1 MMKGSREGG
10 KMQKKKEL
18 MPSADSATE
27 ELFDRVAQI
36 IESARSSVVHTV
48 NQELVQAYWAIGR
61 EIVLELQEGEARAVY
76 GKQVIRRL
84 SEQLTERFRKG
95 FSELNLQLFR
105 RFYLAYSGTD
115 QISYTACKK
124 LKIKPETENGP
135 RTQSRFQFHPKLSWS
150 HYRILMRVEKLEA
163 RAFYE
168 KEAGENGWSVRQL
181 ERQVGSLFYERLL
194 KSRDKTGMLTE
205 ANSEANQTQVVD
217 VIKDPYMLEFLDL
230 PESPRLQESDL
241 ESALIGALQEFL
253 LELGSGFAFIGR
265 QKRIT
270 LDGDHFFPDLVFYH
284 IRLRCYVII
293 DLKTRKLTHGDIGQ
307 MQMYVGYYDQEVRRG
322 DENATIGLILCSH
335 KNDAVVKYVLGEQ
348 TEHIFAS
355 RYKLE
360 LPDEETLRKEL
371 AREREL
377 LENKRI

>member
-10 KMQKKKEL
+10 KMKKKKEL

-27 ELFDRVAQI
+27 GLFERVAQI

-61 EIVLELQEGEARAVY
+61 EIVLELQKGEARAAY

-84 SEQLTERFRKG
+84 SEQLTARFGKG
-95 FSELNLQLFR
+95 FSVLNLQLFR
-105 RFYLAYSGTD
+105 QFYLAYSETD
-115 QISYTACKK
+115 QIYYTVCNK
-124 LKIKPETENGP
+124 LKVKPETENGP
-135 RTQSRFQFHPKLSWS
+135 RTQSGFQFHPKLSWS

-168 KEAGENGWSVRQL
+168 KEARENGWSVRQL

-307 MQMYVGYYDQEVRRG
+307 MQMYVGYYDQEVRRE
-322 DENATIGLILCSH
+322 DENATIGLILCSD

-360 LPDEETLRKEL
+360 LPDEETLRQEL